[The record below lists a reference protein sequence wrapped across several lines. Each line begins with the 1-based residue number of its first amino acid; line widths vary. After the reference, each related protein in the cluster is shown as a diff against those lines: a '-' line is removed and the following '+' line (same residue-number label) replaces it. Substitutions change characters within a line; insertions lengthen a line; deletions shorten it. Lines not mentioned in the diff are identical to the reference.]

1 MTTLDINN
9 FEKKRLKRII
19 NNSHEEK
26 RKNKTFT
33 SKSYYIKK
41 IKNQKY
47 KSQNKLT
54 KNKKLPSLPKLNNM
68 NKYLSKKDNSL
79 YITSYNN
86 LTNINQKDK
95 EGILM
100 EINIINKDIRKINK
114 EYNILKKEYDYI
126 ENKNILNKFLME
138 KILDLYENE
147 NDKDHNNETNKK
159 IITLKKQIS
168 FYNTIIKDNENKLN
182 EIKNR
187 QKQKK
192 YQELIVF
199 IKEKNK
205 EIKETLKN
213 VNELRFSLFKN
224 DTKIKY
230 YTVQLDEYN
239 NKINDINQKNNI
251 INKNQKENETI
262 IKNDIDKLKSLN
274 DIQVSLDQEI
284 KNNEQKKNNLEET
297 KNKLFNEIEENKN
310 YFEERD
316 KNNKIYTN
324 LLREQNKLEYEINK
338 IIKNK
343 NYMNSLNYKYLENI
357 SNYEDERPSL
367 LEKAKLPKKN
377 QDKMKDL
384 ENNIKLLKDTIQK
397 NNEEYNN
404 TEKNINMNIQD
415 ITAKNND
422 YKTQIDN
429 YIKEKKDLTEE
440 INQNKKTLEDKSNEL
455 EKINKEFININEQ
468 YEKRRKEYEEKREKV
483 YIEKIEKYNKE
494 INEMKIVNEKYKKE
508 NEELKIIY
516 EEKNKM
522 LKELKEGNNK
532 LNNNMEDIQ
541 QIPPPE

>member
-9 FEKKRLKRII
+9 FEKKKLKRII

-168 FYNTIIKDNENKLN
+168 FYNTIIKDNDNKLN
-182 EIKNR
+182 ELKNKK
-187 QKQKK
+187 KQKK

-239 NKINDINQKNNI
+239 NKINDINQKTYI

-310 YFEERD
+310 YFEEND

-338 IIKNK
+338 IIKKK

-357 SNYEDERPSL
+357 SSYEDERPSL

-494 INEMKIVNEKYKKE
+494 INEMKKVNEKYKKE

-532 LNNNMEDIQ
+532 LNNDMENIQ
-541 QIPPPE
+541 